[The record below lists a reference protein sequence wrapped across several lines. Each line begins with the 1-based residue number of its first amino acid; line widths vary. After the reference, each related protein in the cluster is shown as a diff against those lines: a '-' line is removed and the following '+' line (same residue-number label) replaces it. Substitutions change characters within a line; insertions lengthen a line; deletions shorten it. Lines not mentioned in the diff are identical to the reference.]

1 MPVQGTYMV
10 KVWNKL
16 KQMKV
21 AMKQLNNKD
30 FSKVE
35 QRILESRRH
44 LLEIQEQLRECYH
57 DQERRFQK
65 LCFSSFNAITTVT
78 LVPKV
83 QSHFDQ
89 SHVV

>member
-44 LLEIQEQLRECYH
+44 LLEIQEQLRDCYH
-57 DQERRFQK
+57 GQERRFQK
-65 LCFSSFNAITTVT
+65 LCSVLSN
-78 LVPKV
+78 LMDV
-83 QSHFDQ
+83 QCDQ
-89 SHVV
+89 PHHCHIGA